1 MVGSIN
7 TCTVNCALADA
18 ISPKAANGKS
28 HATGVHDCD
37 CGIWKIAVSSV
48 FFRDDSDS
56 INTPILLGVSLLETH
71 ILWWLFGG
79 LRDGRR

>member
-28 HATGVHDCD
+28 HATDVH
-37 CGIWKIAVSSV
+37 CGITQKRRLER
-48 FFRDDSDS
+48 FFRNDDSDS
-56 INTPILLGVSLLETH
+56 TKTH
-71 ILWWLFGG
+71 ILWRLFGG